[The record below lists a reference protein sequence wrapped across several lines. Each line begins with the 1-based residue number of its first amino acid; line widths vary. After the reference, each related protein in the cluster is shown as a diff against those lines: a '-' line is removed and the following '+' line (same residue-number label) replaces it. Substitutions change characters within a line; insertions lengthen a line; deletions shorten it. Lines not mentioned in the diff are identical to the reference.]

1 MELLGDGLYDLGVKF
16 EQLKDIYLTYEW

>member
-1 MELLGDGLYDLGVKF
+1 MELLGDGLYDLGIKF